1 MQLKDQMKI
10 ISDMAFDAV
19 DHDGSG
25 EIDAP
30 ELAEM
35 MNEVAVEMGVNTVTQ
50 ADVELIMK
58 VLDENSDG
66 IIDKQEF
73 LNYLMLT
80 FECVLGE
87 EDQ

>member
-1 MQLKDQMKI
+1 MKV

-25 EIDAP
+25 EIEAP

-35 MNEVAVEMGVNTVTQ
+35 MSEVAVEMGLGVNTVTEG
-50 ADVELIMK
+50 DVIAIMN

-66 IIDKQEF
+66 IIDKSEF